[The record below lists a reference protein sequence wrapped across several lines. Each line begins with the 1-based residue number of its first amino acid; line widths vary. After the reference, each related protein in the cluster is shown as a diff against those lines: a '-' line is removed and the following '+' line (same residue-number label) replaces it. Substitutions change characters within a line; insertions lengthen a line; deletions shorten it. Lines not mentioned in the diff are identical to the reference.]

1 MRTEKE
7 VTKELLLTEE
17 YNSDEFDTPES
28 VKTWQQIMGND
39 RLFQFCDKDFTRI
52 PAKIWNSIKG
62 DH

>member
-7 VTKELLLTEE
+7 VMKELLLTEE
-17 YNSDEFDTPES
+17 YNSDEFDTLES
-28 VKTWQQIMGND
+28 VKTWHQVMGD
-39 RLFQFCDKDFTRI
+39 DQLFHFCNKSFTEI